1 MASQE
6 EFERAAKYV
15 QTSGKDSGLNPTND
29 QKLEF
34 YKYYKQATVGDC
46 NEPAPGLFAFEAKLK
61 HGAWM
66 SVKGMSKDEAMKKYV
81 EALDRIQPAWREK
94 SA

>member
-15 QTSGKDSGLNPTND
+15 QTSGKESGLNPTTE

-46 NEPAPGLFAFEAKLK
+46 NEPAPGFLAFEAKSK
-61 HGAWM
+61 HSAWM
-66 SVKGMSKDEAMKKYV
+66 SVKGMSQEEAKKKYV
-81 EALDRIQPAWREK
+81 EALDKMQPLWREK